1 MEKENLTT
9 TLTDEQINE
18 IAEQLDEEIKG
29 TVLEDIKNFPSNN
42 GVEYHTPEQGEAK
55 IMQVSIDP
63 NTGEHRILGG
73 VDEYP
78 EDIETFE
85 EMCERLEN
93 TKFPEELEEITEE
106 ELVSYIDKESKNKDS
121 DRSMLTGIC
130 SLEDISEESITSL
143 IKIVNR
149 KIKGEEF
156 NIYKAFPED
165 IRKIVDKYLTSV
177 GAVGN
182 SNQVKQF
189 RNMISESL
197 ISEFITNISL
207 DKMQNDFNKEVEE
220 LFTKGSAQLAE
231 SIVGYTA
238 ERNKAYRDY
247 AGTIDDEEKKVKINN
262 ILDQIDEGYNLNT
275 LKEFAK
281 KCKIKKFDLEKPGK
295 IFENFHHKYVDS
307 PYNIY
312 SIEVVRPILYRNLNP
327 GEKEEFTAKD
337 IDAFFIAFCKQT
349 MNMKPDVVTDHA
361 YMYYVIYNITLMDM
375 NKGESK
381 EVSEKFAENIKEVI
395 YNLRSR
401 NNY

>member
-1 MEKENLTT
+1 MEKENMTT
-9 TLTDEQINE
+9 TLTDEQIE
-18 IAEQLDEEIKG
+18 DIAQQLDEEIKG
-29 TVLEDIKNFPSNN
+29 TILEEIANLPSNN
-42 GVEYHTPEQGEAK
+42 GVEEHTPEEGEPK

-63 NTGEHRILGG
+63 NTGEHKILGAVG
-73 VDEYP
+73 ESDHE
-78 EDIETFE
+78 ETFE

-93 TKFPEELEEITEE
+93 SEFYEKLEEINKD
-106 ELVSYIDKESKNKDS
+106 ELVSYIDKESKDKKS
-121 DRSMLTGIC
+121 DRSILFNMC
-130 SLEDISEESITSL
+130 SIEDISDEAITGL
-143 IKIVNR
+143 VEIVNR
-149 KIKGEEF
+149 KLKGEDF

-165 IRKIVDKYLTSV
+165 IKGIVDKYLASA

-197 ISEFITNISL
+197 ITEFITNISL
-207 DKMQNDFNKEVEE
+207 DKAQNDFNKEVEE
-220 LFTKGSAQLAE
+220 LFTKGSTQLAE

-247 AGTIDDEEKKVKINN
+247 AKTIEDEDKKEKINN
-262 ILDQIDEGYNLNT
+262 ILDQIDEGYNLST

-295 IFENFHHKYVDS
+295 IFESFHHKYVDS

-312 SIEVVRPILYRNLNP
+312 SIEVVRPILYRNLNAN
-327 GEKEEFTAKD
+327 EEEFTAKD

-349 MNMKPDVVTDHA
+349 MNMKPEEVLEHA

-381 EVSEKFAENIKEVI
+381 DVSEKFAENIKEVI

-401 NNY
+401 NNYN